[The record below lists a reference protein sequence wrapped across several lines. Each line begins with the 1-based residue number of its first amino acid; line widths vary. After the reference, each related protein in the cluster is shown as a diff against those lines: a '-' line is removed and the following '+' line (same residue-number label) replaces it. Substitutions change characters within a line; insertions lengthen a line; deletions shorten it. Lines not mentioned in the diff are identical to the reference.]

1 MKVFTVIV
9 TYNGMNWIDQCLKSV
24 ITQSEVV
31 VVDNN
36 SSDLTVNFIKQN
48 YPSVKLL
55 EQNINLGF
63 GRANNIGISY
73 ALNNNAE
80 AVFLLNQD
88 AFAKKDTI
96 NKLITAS
103 IKNPEF
109 GIISPIHLNGDGS
122 AVDYSFLRFINPNNV
137 ENLNS
142 DLILRNFS
150 KSIYEIK
157 FVNAAAWFIPKK
169 VFYDVGGFDPIF
181 FLYGEDDNYC
191 QRLIHHGYKIGIIP
205 STTIFHDSLN
215 TNYEEG
221 FPGGEKYFRQ
231 FINSVYVKYANINA
245 FKKEDVR
252 KFKTYLLRKFIVNL
266 LLLKI
271 FKAKLFLKKYQMVD
285 VNLISK
291 SVKHNKEPKPSY
303 LNV

>member
-150 KSIYEIK
+150 KS
-157 FVNAAAWFIPKK
+157 
-169 VFYDVGGFDPIF
+169 
-181 FLYGEDDNYC
+181 LY
-191 QRLIHHGYKIGIIP
+191 
-205 STTIFHDSLN
+205 
-215 TNYEEG
+215 
-221 FPGGEKYFRQ
+221 
-231 FINSVYVKYANINA
+231 
-245 FKKEDVR
+245 
-252 KFKTYLLRKFIVNL
+252 
-266 LLLKI
+266 
-271 FKAKLFLKKYQMVD
+271 
-285 VNLISK
+285 
-291 SVKHNKEPKPSY
+291 
-303 LNV
+303 